1 MGSDSEV
8 AEMFNGLC
16 KEVMLDINRN
26 YYNKLFKDVME
37 FVEVPHHKWR
47 ANLVLTYFRNPWTIF
62 SFMAALVL
70 LVFTLTQTMFT
81 VYPRKQP

>member
-8 AEMFNGLC
+8 VEMFNGLC
-16 KEVMLDINRN
+16 KNVTIFSEDG
-26 YYNKLFKDVME
+26 YYAKIYKDVME

-47 ANLVLTYFRNPWTIF
+47 ANLVHTYFRNPWTIF

-70 LVFTLTQTMFT
+70 VASTVTQTMVT
-81 VYPRKQP
+81 IYPRKQS